1 MLGPTRRAHFIGVGG
16 SGMSPL
22 AEILLRGGIYVSG
35 SDVKASDVTAHLQAL
50 GLDFREGHDA
60 AHVGDVDV
68 VVRSSAVRMSNPEAV
83 EARRRGIPVILR
95 GELLADLMRGKS
107 GIAVAGA
114 HGKTTTTSMVGLVLD
129 RAGLDPTVVIGG
141 RLSQFGSSARV
152 GRSDL
157 LVVEADE
164 SDRSFLMLAPLYA
177 VVTNIDHEHLDS
189 YAGFEDL
196 VQAFASFIAR
206 VPFYGAVVC
215 CTDDDVLRRLAGS
228 TMRRLVRYGFDDPDA
243 ELTATGVE
251 LKGFGSRAIIL
262 RRTASGSEPLGT
274 LELHVPG
281 RHNVLN
287 ALAAIGIALELR
299 VPFAAI
305 AAAMAEFRGAERRF
319 ERKGEAR
326 GVTVVDDYGHHPTE
340 ITAVLHAARGT
351 GANRIVCVFQP
362 HRYTRTAQLLHEFG
376 PALALAD
383 EIVLTDIYPAGE
395 DPMPG
400 VTIDA
405 LADQVRRAHGGRVH
419 VVKALADVPAEVA
432 RIASPGDLVLTM
444 GAGSI
449 GTLGPKVVEAIASWR

>member
-1 MLGPTRRAHFIGVGG
+1 
-16 SGMSPL
+16 MSPL
-22 AEILLRGGIYVSG
+22 AEILLRGGIHVSG

-83 EARRRGIPVILR
+83 EAGRRGIPVILR
-95 GELLADLMRGKS
+95 GELLAELMRGKS

-141 RLSQFGSSARV
+141 RLAQFGSSARV
-152 GRSDL
+152 GGGDV
-157 LVVEADE
+157 LVAEADE
-164 SDRSFLMLAPLYA
+164 SDRSFLLLAPVYA
-177 VVTNIDHEHLDS
+177 VVTNIDHEHLES

-196 VQAFASFIAR
+196 VQAFGRFIAR
-206 VPFYGAVVC
+206 IPFYGTAVC
-215 CTDDDVLRRLAGS
+215 CTDDEVMRRLAAS
-228 TMRRLVRYGFDDPDA
+228 TTRRVVRYGLDDPDA
-243 ELTATGVE
+243 ALTATGIE
-251 LKGFGSRAIIL
+251 LEGFGSRATIV
-262 RRTASGSEPLGT
+262 RRTTAGSETLGT
-274 LELHVPG
+274 LELAVPG

-287 ALAAIGIALELR
+287 ALAAISIGLELR
-299 VPFAAI
+299 VPFAVI
-305 AAAMAEFRGAERRF
+305 ATALAEFRGVQRRF

-326 GVTVVDDYGHHPTE
+326 GVIVVDDYGHHPTE
-340 ITAVLHAARGT
+340 IVAVLRAARGT
-351 GANRIVCVFQP
+351 GASRVVCVFQP

-395 DPMPG
+395 DPLPG
-400 VTIDA
+400 VTVER
-405 LADQVRRAHGGRVH
+405 LADEVQRARGGRVH
-419 VVKALADVPAEVA
+419 VVKALADVPAAVA
-432 RIASPGDLVLTM
+432 RIAAPGDLVLTM
-444 GAGSI
+444 GAGSV